1 MHCSYCGEA
10 DHNTRGCKHKKA
22 GLPPPRAGSVTN
34 QEQGPGSVTNPEQGA
49 GSVPNPEQGAD
60 SVTNPEQ
67 TATST
72 EVDPVLTQ
80 DHQEPSATYEDPMVD
95 KMIAQMPIP
104 RVVEQRPLP
113 SSSFLNAA
121 QVVLNQSLDGQGSQA
136 SSNTIRPGE
145 LAQKLEAMKN
155 QRDRELEE
163 RKQAILASR
172 RQEELRRAKR

>member
-1 MHCSYCGEA
+1 MFP
-10 DHNTRGCKHKKA
+10 
-22 GLPPPRAGSVTN
+22 LIFPPPDAKNSA
-34 QEQGPGSVTNPEQGA
+34 SA
-49 GSVPNPEQGAD
+49 A
-60 SVTNPEQ
+60 
-67 TATST
+67 
-72 EVDPVLTQ
+72 
-80 DHQEPSATYEDPMVD
+80 EPSATYEDLMVD
-95 KMIAQMPIP
+95 NMIAQMPIP

-163 RKQAILASR
+163 GKQAILASR
-172 RQEELRRAKR
+172 RQEELRRAEEVARKKHEVACKKAELAERRRLLSHA